1 MNASFLCYIILEC
14 AFKVLKYIFCFL
26 QTYDVWSGR
35 MHSKL
40 SGHYDD
46 VNCCAFHSQDQVPL
60 ASLSFLFS
68 LQVRSNV
75 TACYYCDDALLA

>member
-1 MNASFLCYIILEC
+1 
-14 AFKVLKYIFCFL
+14 
-26 QTYDVWSGR
+26 

-60 ASLSFLFS
+60 ASLSFLSS
-68 LQVRSNV
+68 LLVRSNV
-75 TACYYCDDALLA
+75 TAGYNCDDTLLA